1 MLSEEFGLPFPDE
14 KKKKRGEVR
23 EKVSFKKKKK
33 RVQRMRILKCPGG
46 ETPNREEETE
56 GKGLRELWPRS
67 PWCV

>member
-1 MLSEEFGLPFPDE
+1 M
-14 KKKKRGEVR
+14 R
-23 EKVSFKKKKK
+23 EKVRFKKKKKK